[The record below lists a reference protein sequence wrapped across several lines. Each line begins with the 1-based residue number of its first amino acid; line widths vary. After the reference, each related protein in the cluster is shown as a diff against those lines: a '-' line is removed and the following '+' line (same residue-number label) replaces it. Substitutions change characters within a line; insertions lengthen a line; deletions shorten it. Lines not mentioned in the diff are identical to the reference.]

1 MSKNTHI
8 FGAELIGTA
17 MVTAGPIAWGIW
29 KSSGGEGTLLDAA
42 TVSALPVLLGI
53 FLFRTTSSQFNPAV
67 TLWLLLTKR
76 LSRGAATAALA
87 GQFAGAVGVALL
99 LRLVA
104 NVPPAG
110 MTVPHVSV
118 PMAIMVELLLTLCL
132 LAIIRKVAIISPND
146 YGKDTQAVIISLGV
160 VALIVLGGPY
170 TDASMNP
177 VRSFGP
183 AIAAGHG
190 TSVHQVVYWAGPLFA
205 SVLLAVIERLVQP
218 ERPSSTIN
226 TPT

>member
-1 MSKNTHI
+1 MTKSFNI
-8 FGAELIGTA
+8 FTAELLGTG

-29 KSSGGEGTLLDAA
+29 KSSGGAGTLLDAA
-42 TVSALPVLLGI
+42 IVSALPVLLGI

-76 LSRGAATAALA
+76 VSGAAAAA
-87 GQFAGAVGVALL
+87 AITGQITGAVGAALL
-99 LRLVA
+99 LRVIA

-110 MTVPHVSV
+110 MTVPHVSI
-118 PMAIMVELLLTLCL
+118 PSAIIVELLLTLCL
-132 LAIIRKVAIISPND
+132 LGIIRKVGVISSSD
-146 YGKDTQAVIISLGV
+146 YGKDTPAVIISLGV

-177 VRSFGP
+177 ARSFGP

-190 TSVHQVVYWAGPLFA
+190 TSVHQAVYWVGPFLA
-205 SVLLAVIERLVQP
+205 ALLLALAEKVIRVQK
-218 ERPSSTIN
+218 
-226 TPT
+226 PTVP

>member
-1 MSKNTHI
+1 MSKNVHI

-17 MVTAGPIAWGIW
+17 MVTGGPIAWGIW
-29 KSSGGEGTLLDAA
+29 KSSGGTGTLLDAA
-42 TVSALPVLLGI
+42 IVSALPVLLGI
-53 FLFRTTSSQFNPAV
+53 FLFRATSSQLNPAV

-76 LSRGAATAALA
+76 VSNGAATAAFL
-87 GQFAGAVGVALL
+87 GQITGAVSAALL
-99 LRLVA
+99 LRLIA

-118 PMAIMVELLLTLCL
+118 PSAIIVELLLTLGL
-132 LAIIRKVAIISPND
+132 LGIIRKVSVISSSD
-146 YGKDTQAVIISLGV
+146 YGKDTPAIIISLGV

-177 VRSFGP
+177 ARSFGP

-190 TSVHQVVYWAGPLFA
+190 TSVHQVVYWVGPLLA
-205 SVLLAVIERLVQP
+205 AVLLATAEKLIP
-218 ERPSSTIN
+218 
-226 TPT
+226 TPKQSDS

>member
-1 MSKNTHI
+1 MTKSLNI
-8 FGAELIGTA
+8 FAAELIGTG

-29 KSSGGEGTLLDAA
+29 KSSGGAGTLLDAA
-42 TVSALPVLLGI
+42 IVSALPVLLGI

-76 LSRGAATAALA
+76 VSGAAAVAAIA
-87 GQFAGAVGVALL
+87 GQIAGAVGAALL
-99 LRLVA
+99 LRVIA

-110 MTVPHVSV
+110 MTVPHVPIPS
-118 PMAIMVELLLTLCL
+118 AIIVELLLTLCL
-132 LAIIRKVAIISPND
+132 LGIVRKVAVISSSD
-146 YGKDTQAVIISLGV
+146 YGKDTPAVIISLGV

-177 VRSFGP
+177 ARSFGP

-190 TSVHQVVYWAGPLFA
+190 ASIHQIVYWVGPFLAA
-205 SVLLAVIERLVQP
+205 SLLAAAEKLL
-218 ERPSSTIN
+218 PSSKQRSS
-226 TPT
+226 

>member
-1 MSKNTHI
+1 MSKYVHI
-8 FGAELIGTA
+8 FTAELIGTG

-29 KSSGGEGTLLDAA
+29 KSSGGAGTLLDAA
-42 TVSALPVLLGI
+42 IVSALPVLLGI
-53 FLFRTTSSQFNPAV
+53 FLFRATSSQFNPAV

-76 LSRGAATAALA
+76 VSGAAAVAAVA
-87 GQFAGAVGVALL
+87 GQIAGAVGAALL
-99 LRLVA
+99 LRLIA

-118 PMAIMVELLLTLCL
+118 PTAIIVELLLTLCL
-132 LAIIRKVAIISPND
+132 LGIIRKVGVISSSD
-146 YGKDTQAVIISLGV
+146 YGKDTPAVIISLGV

-177 VRSFGP
+177 ARSFGP

-190 TSVHQVVYWAGPLFA
+190 TSVHQAVYWVGPLLA
-205 SVLLAVIERLVQP
+205 AVLLAAAERVL
-218 ERPSSTIN
+218 PSPKQSDS
-226 TPT
+226 

>member
-1 MSKNTHI
+1 MTKSLNI
-8 FGAELIGTA
+8 FAAEFIGTG

-29 KSSGGEGTLLDAA
+29 KSSGGAGTLLDAA
-42 TVSALPVLLGI
+42 IVSALPVLLGI

-76 LSRGAATAALA
+76 VSGAAAAA
-87 GQFAGAVGVALL
+87 AITGQITGAVGAALL
-99 LRLVA
+99 LRVIA

-110 MTVPHVSV
+110 MTVPHVSI
-118 PMAIMVELLLTLCL
+118 PSAIIVELLLTLCL
-132 LAIIRKVAIISPND
+132 LGIIRKVGVISSSD
-146 YGKDTQAVIISLGV
+146 YGKDTPAVIISLGV

-177 VRSFGP
+177 ARSFGP

-190 TSVHQVVYWAGPLFA
+190 TSVHQAVYWVGPFLA
-205 SVLLAVIERLVQP
+205 ALLLALAEKVIRVQK
-218 ERPSSTIN
+218 
-226 TPT
+226 PTVP

>member
-1 MSKNTHI
+1 MSKYVHI
-8 FGAELIGTA
+8 FTAELIGTG

-29 KSSGGEGTLLDAA
+29 KSSGGAGTLLDAA
-42 TVSALPVLLGI
+42 IVSALPVLLGI
-53 FLFRTTSSQFNPAV
+53 FLFRATSSQFNPAV

-76 LSRGAATAALA
+76 VSSGAATAAFL
-87 GQFAGAVGVALL
+87 GQITGAISAALL
-99 LRLVA
+99 LRLIA

-118 PMAIMVELLLTLCL
+118 PTAIIVELLLTLCL
-132 LAIIRKVAIISPND
+132 LGIIRKVGVISSSD
-146 YGKDTQAVIISLGV
+146 YGKDTPAVIISLGV

-177 VRSFGP
+177 ARSFGP

-190 TSVHQVVYWAGPLFA
+190 TSVHQAVYWVGPLLA
-205 SVLLAVIERLVQP
+205 AVLLAAAEKVL
-218 ERPSSTIN
+218 PSPKQSDS
-226 TPT
+226 